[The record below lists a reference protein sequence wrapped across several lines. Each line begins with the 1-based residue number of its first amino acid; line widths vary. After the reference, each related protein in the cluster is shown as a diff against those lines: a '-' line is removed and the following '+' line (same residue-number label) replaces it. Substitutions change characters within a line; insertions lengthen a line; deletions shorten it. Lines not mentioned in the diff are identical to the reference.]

1 MPDLSFCRSEF
12 PALRLRVGGRQAMFL
27 DGPGGTQVPRR
38 VIDRMFTYLTRENA
52 NVHGAWATSQ
62 ATDRVI
68 EEARQAM
75 ADFLGA
81 GPNEIAFGQNMT
93 TLNFALSRALGRGLH
108 AGDEIVITDLDHEA
122 NRGPW
127 LALEEKGAVVRSV
140 RVDPETCALD
150 LNDLEAKLG
159 PKTRILA
166 VGGASNAV
174 GTVNDLA
181 LIGRLAR
188 EAGALFVVDAVHLAP
203 HKVIDVKAIGCD
215 FLLCSAYKFFGPHL
229 GVLYGRREA
238 FEGLETYRLRPQSD
252 AAPFRI
258 ETGTLVHE
266 GIAGTIEAIEFIA
279 GIGRKVG
286 AMSPRTEMAGRR
298 LTTADAASERR
309 RAVVAGMEA
318 IDAYE
323 QDLADR
329 LLAGLGRIP
338 GLKLY
343 GPPAGHPRTPTISF
357 RLAGHDPEAISKYLA
372 GKAVFAG
379 AGDFYALTLIERLD
393 LAGRTGTGPGEPR
406 SGPGEP
412 RTGPGEPGTGPGLL
426 RIGLAPYNTRAELER
441 VVDLI
446 RAL

>member
-1 MPDLSFCRSEF
+1 
-12 PALRLRVGGRQAMFL
+12 
-27 DGPGGTQVPRR
+27 
-38 VIDRMFTYLTRENA
+38 MFTYLTRENA

-68 EEARQAM
+68 EEARQAV

-108 AGDEIVITDLDHEA
+108 AGDEIIITDLDHEA

-150 LNDLEAKLG
+150 LNDLKAKLG

-166 VGGASNAV
+166 VAGASNAV

-252 AAPFRI
+252 EAPFRI

-357 RLAGHDPEAISKYLA
+357 RLAGHDPEAISQHLA

-393 LAGRTGTGPGEPR
+393 LAGRTG
-406 SGPGEP
+406 S
-412 RTGPGEPGTGPGLL
+412 GPGLL
-426 RIGLAPYNTRAELER
+426 RMGLAPYNTRAELER

>member
-1 MPDLSFCRSEF
+1 
-12 PALRLRVGGRQAMFL
+12 
-27 DGPGGTQVPRR
+27 
-38 VIDRMFTYLTRENA
+38 MFTYLSRENA

-68 EEARQAM
+68 EEARRAM

-81 GPNEIAFGQNMT
+81 DPDEIAFGQNMT

-140 RVDPETCALD
+140 RVAPETCTLD
-150 LNDLEAKLG
+150 LDDLEAKLG

-188 EAGALFVVDAVHLAP
+188 EAGALLVVDAVHLAP
-203 HKVIDVKAIGCD
+203 HKVIDVRAIGCD

-238 FEGLETYRLRPQSD
+238 FERLETYRLRPQSD
-252 AAPFRI
+252 EAPFRI

-286 AMSPRTEMAGRR
+286 TMQPRTEMPRRR
-298 LTTADAASERR
+298 LTTAAAGGEGGGRTSGGQRGGAGASERR

-323 QDLADR
+323 GDLADR

-357 RLAGHDPEAISKYLA
+357 RLAGHDPEAISQHLA

-379 AGDFYALTLIERLD
+379 AGDFYALTLIERLG
-393 LAGRTGTGPGEPR
+393 LAGRTGTGPGQ
-406 SGPGEP
+406 
-412 RTGPGEPGTGPGLL
+412 PGTGPGLL
-426 RIGLAPYNTRAELER
+426 RMGLAPYNTRAELER

>member
-1 MPDLSFCRSEF
+1 MTVSDLSFCRSEF
-12 PALRLRVGGRQAMFL
+12 PALRLRVGGRQAIFL

-127 LALEEKGAVVRSV
+127 LALEEKGTVVRSV
-140 RVDPETCALD
+140 RVDPETCTLD
-150 LNDLEAKLG
+150 LDDLRDKLG

-238 FEGLETYRLRPQSD
+238 LEGLETYRLRPQSD

-298 LTTADAASERR
+298 

-357 RLAGHDPEAISKYLA
+357 RLTGHDPEAISRHLA

-379 AGDFYALTLIERLD
+379 AGDFYALTLIERLG
-393 LAGRTGTGPGEPR
+393 LAGRTGTGPGEPG
-406 SGPGEP
+406 GPG
-412 RTGPGEPGTGPGLL
+412 GSGTGPGLL
-426 RIGLAPYNTRAELER
+426 RMGLAPYNTRAELER